1 MSSFSLKILAIIF
14 MLIDHIG
21 FMFFPNLNIL
31 RAIGR
36 LALPLFAFQIGIG
49 FKNTKSKE
57 KYIFR
62 MIIFTLISQYPFW
75 LFAKTVIPNIDFS
88 LNVGATL
95 TLGLLALY
103 CIEKFKNKFLKI
115 LIPLLIIAV
124 AFFVPMDYG
133 WYGVLTIILFYIFN
147 QNKVLTFSTYL
158 ATLLSYMTYKNSLF
172 AWPSIFSLIPIFMYN
187 GQKGKNI
194 KYLFYI
200 FYPLH
205 MLILVGVYNFLY

>member
-1 MSSFSLKILAIIF
+1 MSSFSLKILAIIC

-75 LFAKTVIPNIDFS
+75 LFTKTAIPNANFS

-147 QNKVLTFSTYL
+147 QNKVLTFSTYF

-200 FYPLH
+200 FYPLQ

>member
-1 MSSFSLKILAIIF
+1 MSSFSLKIIAIIC

-57 KYIFR
+57 KYILR

-75 LFAKTVIPNIDFS
+75 LFAKTAIPNIDFS

-115 LIPLLIIAV
+115 IIPLLIIAI

-147 QNKVLTFSTYL
+147 QNKVLTFSSYL

-205 MLILVGVYNFLY
+205 MLILIGVYNFLY

>member
-1 MSSFSLKILAIIF
+1 
-14 MLIDHIG
+14 
-21 FMFFPNLNIL
+21 
-31 RAIGR
+31 
-36 LALPLFAFQIGIG
+36 
-49 FKNTKSKE
+49 
-57 KYIFR
+57 

-75 LFAKTVIPNIDFS
+75 LFAKTAIPNIDFS

-115 LIPLLIIAV
+115 IIPLLIIAI

-147 QNKVLTFSTYL
+147 QNKVLTFSSYL

-205 MLILVGVYNFLY
+205 MLILIGVYNFLY